1 MIENENIDKYP
12 NNNKNS
18 NLNPNLI
25 LNSNI
30 DSTFKKKMI
39 TNKLICLILGLIL
52 FILYRIFQP
61 NKDTLQEFPYQF
73 CDKFLLN
80 LFEGFTIF
88 LSKNLQLRDFFL
100 LTGFLNL
107 DILLLTFLMHYIK
120 FGNSIKPLF
129 GFLLF
134 YGLRGLIQT
143 FYLLDYYPIYLFN
156 YPGFR
161 SLSVPT
167 SRAADFF
174 YSGHTGCA
182 FLVTL
187 NLKEMGEFKLFI
199 YGCFVT
205 FMQMIVMTVSR
216 AHYCIDVIFG
226 LIVSHY
232 CFIIA
237 NDYEVFLNKVFV
249 CFASEEENYQKGYF
263 KYNKYN
269 SYIFLS
275 FYIFLL
281 NFFIIL

>member
-1 MIENENIDKYP
+1 MNENLDIKT
-12 NNNKNS
+12 NS
-18 NLNPNLI
+18 KPNLK
-25 LNSNI
+25 L
-30 DSTFKKKMI
+30 KKKI
-39 TNKLICLILGLIL
+39 FTNKLICLLLAL
-52 FILYRIFQP
+52 TMFILYRIFQP
-61 NKDTLQEFPYQF
+61 NKDTLQDFPYQF
-73 CDKFLLN
+73 NDKFLLN
-80 LFEGFTIF
+80 FFESFTIF

-120 FGNSIKPLF
+120 FGNSIKPLL

-143 FYLLDYYPIYLFN
+143 FFLLDYYPIYLFN

-182 FLVTL
+182 FLITL
-187 NLKEMGEFKLFI
+187 NFKEMGEFKIFL

-205 FMQMIVMTVSR
+205 FLQMIVMTVSR

-237 NDYEVFLNKVFV
+237 NDYEAILNKIFKCFV
-249 CFASEEENYQKGYF
+249 SNENEYHKGNF
-263 KYNKYN
+263 FF
-269 SYIFLS
+269 I
-275 FYIFLL
+275 L
-281 NFFIIL
+281 NFFNKYQKKVV